1 MVKYAEA
8 DAKVTI
14 ITLMLRED
22 HQNIAQLFHQFNET
36 PSVNE
41 KRAIVTEAIAAL
53 EVHATLEEELIY
65 PAWQEYID
73 TRDLMDEALK
83 EHHLLDVLIKEIKY
97 MHSEN
102 ERYHA
107 KFRVL
112 SEHVKRHIKEE
123 EAKIFPQAERAQLD
137 WDNLARHVLRR
148 RQMLEQKD
156 PWILGVP
163 VSFSASKVRCAAR
176 AALPGRSGG

>member
-1 MVKYAEA
+1 MANFLKA

-22 HQNIAQLFHQFNET
+22 HQKITQLFHQFNGT
-36 PSVNE
+36 TSPTE
-41 KRAIVTEAIAAL
+41 KRNIVTAAISAL

-73 TRDLMDEALK
+73 TRDLMDEALE
-83 EHHLLDVLIKEIKY
+83 EHHLLDVLIKEIKH
-97 MHSEN
+97 MHPEN
-102 ERYHA
+102 DRYNA

-123 EAKIFPQAERAQLD
+123 EGKIFPQAERAELN
-137 WDNLARHVLRR
+137 WDHLAHHVLGR
-148 RQMLEQKD
+148 RQKLEQKEL
-156 PWILGVP
+156 WILGVP
-163 VSFSASKVRCAAR
+163 VCFNGRETRGVPR
-176 AALPGRSGG
+176 AALTGRSGG